1 LGENEM
7 RKIQA
12 RRAIVE
18 VLMNN
23 PNGITGQEII
33 PKLDPKLSRQSITDS
48 RHISILLRGAK
59 GVERVKEGEAYLDN
73 PNSFS
78 LHKYKVLLYKV
89 TDEQALIDWV
99 GGRVR

>member
-1 LGENEM
+1 M

-18 VLMNN
+18 VLLDN
-23 PNGITGQEII
+23 PNGLTGQEII

-59 GVERVKEGEAYLDN
+59 GVERVKNGGIAYLDD
-73 PNSFS
+73 PLTYS
-78 LHKYKVLLYKV
+78 LHKYRVLLYKV
-89 TDEQALIDWV
+89 TDPDALLKWV
-99 GGRVR
+99 GGRIR